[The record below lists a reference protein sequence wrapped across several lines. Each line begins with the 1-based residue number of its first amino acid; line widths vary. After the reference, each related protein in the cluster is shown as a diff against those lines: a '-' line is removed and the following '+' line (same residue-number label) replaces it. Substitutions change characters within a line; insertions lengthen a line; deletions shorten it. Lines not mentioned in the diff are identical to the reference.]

1 MSFLFTY
8 SLYSLLCFCSL
19 CWQWATTWTMVNQRP
34 TRLQAS
40 RSTSSQRCII
50 TYPLLK
56 LITSAKEVMFCWSL
70 FVCLSVCLSVSN
82 ITRKVVDG
90 FGWHFQEMSAMGPGT
105 SDYILGVIRTCYHW
119 LQHSLSALAVECFS
133 SYYCFVL
140 YQNILTKYTN
150 LSIIHVHC
158 S

>member
-1 MSFLFTY
+1 ML
-8 SLYSLLCFCSL
+8 
-19 CWQWATTWTMVNQRP
+19 
-34 TRLQAS
+34 
-40 RSTSSQRCII
+40 
-50 TYPLLK
+50 
-56 LITSAKEVMFCWSL
+56 E
-70 FVCLSVCLSVSN
+70 FVCLSVCLSVSK

-90 FGWHFQEMSAMGPGT
+90 FGCHFQEMSAMGPGT
-105 SDYILGVIRTCYHW
+105 SDYILGVIRTRCHC